1 MALIPPSNSGLR
13 DGERLVFDDMYPAER
28 AVSSNPRLASLLRH
42 MPTAMTRGGAF
53 ALVRIY
59 ASLSGET
66 VCTVAPSFLALD
78 FKICEVRCV
87 FGCGEDSRSPYARDL

>member
-13 DGERLVFDDMYPAER
+13 DGEWLVFDDIYPAER

-59 ASLSGET
+59 ASLSDET

-78 FKICEVRCV
+78 FQICEVRCV
-87 FGCGEDSRSPYARDL
+87 FDCGQDSHSRYARDL